1 MAGGKWRS
9 GGINEGSLPLHL
21 VADLQRGKP
30 FDDSHW
36 ATTLRA
42 NPQCRGTRGRA
53 RRRRSGWWVGFQ
65 QLPAKRQCGGAPPAG
80 EGTGRSDRQF
90 RRPDLFSPM
99 ATLTSPDW
107 SRSLAQIVLS
117 RRSPCSVKSY
127 KVIATKLTTTTPEND
142 SRSCRARHDQQ

>member
-36 ATTLRA
+36 GTTMRA

-80 EGTGRSDRQF
+80 EKTEEADANET
-90 RRPDLFSPM
+90 DA
-99 ATLTSPDW
+99 ATCAAGSAAEILP
-107 SRSLAQIVLS
+107 R
-117 RRSPCSVKSY
+117 
-127 KVIATKLTTTTPEND
+127 
-142 SRSCRARHDQQ
+142 